1 MLKDTLKMITGI
13 KPPTQAFVPSKYAR
27 GSGVGWGGGVSI

>member
-13 KPPTQAFVPSKYAR
+13 KPPTQAFVQSKYAR
-27 GSGVGWGGGVSI
+27 GGGEGGGGVSI